1 MKEKTINIVK
11 DFSEMPYGR
20 TDKHGPA
27 NGTVFRKMLVDA
39 LRENDVVKVDYVDL
53 VFLPGSSFLDEA
65 FGALTRVEGYTQS
78 YLNEH
83 LQIINS
89 SEYSKELIE
98 EEIAEGVEEKRI
110 GRKIEVV

>member
-20 TDKHGPA
+20 TDEHGPE

-39 LRENDVVKVDYVDL
+39 LRENDIVKVDYAGL
-53 VFLPGSSFLDEA
+53 IFLPGSSFLDEA

-89 SEYSKELIE
+89 SECSKELIE
-98 EEIAEGVEEKRI
+98 DEIAEGVEERRI
-110 GRKIEVV
+110 GRKIEVA

>member
-1 MKEKTINIVK
+1 MKEKIINIVE
-11 DFSEMPYGR
+11 DFSEIPYGR
-20 TDKHGPA
+20 TDEHGPA
-27 NGTVFRKMLVDA
+27 NGTVFRKMLMDA
-39 LRENDVVKVDYVDL
+39 MKENDVVKVDYADL

-89 SEYSKELIE
+89 SECSKELIE
-98 EEIAEGVEEKRI
+98 DEIANDVEERRTGK
-110 GRKIEVV
+110 KIPAL